1 MQYIFPAVITHD
13 DKDRVYYVDFPDTED
28 YFGCYTDGNNLYEAL
43 CNADDVLNLMLLG
56 AEKADNPIPSASDI
70 RDIIAKAP
78 EGAIV
83 TLVKADT
90 EAYAK
95 RLADLKAARVDVD
108 EEPELAVNI
117 A

>member
-13 DKDRVYYVDFPDTED
+13 NKDRVYYVDFPDTED
-28 YFGCYTDGNNLYEAL
+28 YFGCYTDGSNLYEDL
-43 CNADDVLNLMLLG
+43 CNAEDALNLMLLD
-56 AEKADNPIPSASDI
+56 AEERGKPIPTPSDI
-70 RDIIAKAP
+70 RNIKAP
-78 EGAIV
+78 DGTIV
-83 TLVKADT
+83 TLVRADT

-95 RLADLKAARVDVD
+95 RLADLKAACVDVD